1 MSQGQYFP
9 IHSQG
14 SVLNIT
20 ISVDHIVHIIPEAS
34 EYQEIHPYSAVNIDI
49 VEIKISLIMMREWP
63 IFKEASLCQKYGFL

>member
-20 ISVDHIVHIIPEAS
+20 ISVDHIIHIIPEAS
-34 EYQEIHPYSAVNIDI
+34 EYQEIHPYSAVNIDS
-49 VEIKISLIMMREWP
+49 VEIKISLIMMREGL
-63 IFKEASLCQKYGFL
+63 IFKQVAHEFMSKI